1 MVGALIISASF
12 LNKRLTSSELTEKL
26 QDTIAENIQFTI
38 TASTLYNIY
47 NVAKSGSSINGFF
60 EAVFSAVPAINS
72 NVPKPINWN
81 GSYNLRF
88 QTFGYTEGNPFN
100 MEEGTSVSIGC
111 GICRGTTT
119 APSIDIAYIALYY
132 DGEKTYLGGIT
143 TLSTTDTKV
152 SCCINYNFQ

>member
-1 MVGALIISASF
+1 M
-12 LNKRLTSSELTEKL
+12 
-26 QDTIAENIQFTI
+26 QDTAAENIQFTI
-38 TASTLYNIY
+38 TASALYNIY

-100 MEEGTSVSIGC
+100 MQEGTSVSIGC

-119 APSIDIAYIALYY
+119 APSIDIAYIGLYY